1 METNELQLSTPD
13 GAMRAYEAAPP
24 DPRGA
29 VIVVPEAYGLNEH
42 IEAVANRYADAGFH
56 ALGIDVFH
64 RSGGGTA
71 AYDDDFKAVMAL
83 SVGLDDEGFL
93 ADLDAA
99 IAHLTSRGI
108 DVSRQGVVGYCIG
121 GRFSFLA
128 ALRRPLG
135 AAISYYG
142 GGIVQ
147 QGAFRALPAIL
158 DEVPSLRV
166 AWLGFFGDL
175 DPSIP
180 SDDVATLR
188 KALADIDVD
197 VEIVQY
203 PDATHGFN
211 CEARSAYHA
220 EASADAFDRAV
231 AWLTLHLG

>member
-1 METNELQLSTPD
+1 MKTNELELATVD
-13 GAMRAYEAAPP
+13 GPMRAFEASPP

-29 VIVVPEAYGLNEH
+29 VIVVPEAFGLNEH
-42 IEAVANRYADAGFH
+42 IEGVATRYADGGFC
-56 ALGIDVFH
+56 ALGVDVFH
-64 RSGGGTA
+64 RAGGGIA
-71 AYDDDFKAVMAL
+71 AYDDFKAALAL
-83 SVGLDDEGFL
+83 SVGLDDDGFL

-99 IAHLTSRGI
+99 IAHLESRGI
-108 DVSRQGVVGYCIG
+108 APSRQGIVGYCVG

-147 QGAFRALPAIL
+147 QGAFPALPAII

-166 AWLGFFGDL
+166 PWLGFFGDL
-175 DPSIP
+175 DRSIP

-188 KALADIDVD
+188 KALVD
-197 VEIVQY
+197 VGVPHEIVQY
-203 PDATHGFN
+203 PGANHGFN
-211 CEARSAYHA
+211 CDARSAYHA

-231 AWLTLHLG
+231 AWLTLHLR